1 MSNVIGWLH
10 PTDESNQWDG
20 FNEPG
25 IEHFRENPVKNLAR
39 EVIQNALDAS
49 CGKER
54 AVSVKIKLNKV
65 LTESIPN
72 IDEFRKNVDYCLL
85 GASNE
90 SPKADSFFKIANE
103 ELQKREISVLE
114 ISDFNTIG
122 MRGPSENG
130 TPFLHL

>member
-10 PTDESNQWDG
+10 PTDESNQRDG

-25 IEHFRENPVKNLAR
+25 IEHFRESPVKNLAR

-49 CGKER
+49 CGNER

-72 IDEFRKNVDYCLL
+72 IDEFRKNVDHCVL
-85 GASNE
+85 GAFNE
-90 SPKADSFFKIANE
+90 SPKTDSFLKSPMKNYRKEKCQFWK
-103 ELQKREISVLE
+103 
-114 ISDFNTIG
+114 
-122 MRGPSENG
+122 
-130 TPFLHL
+130 FLTLIH

>member
-1 MSNVIGWLH
+1 MNNVIGWLH

-49 CGKER
+49 CGNER

-65 LTESIPN
+65 LTDSIPN
-72 IDEFRKNVDYCLL
+72 INKLRKNVEHCFL
-85 GASNE
+85 GAFNE
-90 SPKADSFFKIANE
+90 SPKI
-103 ELQKREISVLE
+103 
-114 ISDFNTIG
+114 
-122 MRGPSENG
+122 
-130 TPFLHL
+130 